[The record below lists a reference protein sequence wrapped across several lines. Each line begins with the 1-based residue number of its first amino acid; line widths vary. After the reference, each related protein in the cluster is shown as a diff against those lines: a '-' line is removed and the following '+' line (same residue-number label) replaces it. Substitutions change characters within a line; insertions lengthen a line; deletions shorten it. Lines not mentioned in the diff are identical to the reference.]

1 LANLF
6 ISYCHDDLATAK
18 RFAESLQREGF
29 TVWWDASLRSGE
41 AFDVAI
47 ENALR
52 GASAV
57 IVLWSKNSVQSRW
70 VRAEATLADRLRTL
84 VPVMIEPCERPIIF
98 ELTHTSDLSHWT
110 GDPTDHAWIRY
121 LAGLRRFIGEG
132 AAALASVPTPPSSGS
147 THSGIMFEQ
156 ALPFAKAR
164 ARSGH
169 RMVRKVHQKSRLHRG
184 GVFAGRHG

>member
-1 LANLF
+1 MF

-70 VRAEATLADRLRTL
+70 VRAEATLADRLKTL

-98 ELTHTSDLSHWT
+98 
-110 GDPTDHAWIRY
+110 A
-121 LAGLRRFIGEG
+121 
-132 AAALASVPTPPSSGS
+132 SSGN
-147 THSGIMFEQ
+147 THFRMGQ
-156 ALPFAKAR
+156 TDRAKE
-164 ARSGH
+164 
-169 RMVRKVHQKSRLHRG
+169 VQNTFRKGDQKPRLHGG